1 MNSDARR
8 RESAAQRVFGP
19 QAGVYASSQVHV
31 DDPSL
36 DAMRE
41 LAAQK
46 LVGTGRYTWALDLGT
61 GAGFTAF
68 AMAEFCHQVLAVD
81 PTLGMLQQAQR
92 IGRERHLSNVVFS
105 RNVAEALPLAHG
117 SLDLVTT
124 RMAAH
129 HFLDFDRML
138 DEVCRVLKPGGVLL
152 LADSVA
158 PEGAGGDA
166 AQDDEVA
173 RWMNDIELRRD
184 FSHIQNRKASHIES
198 LMEDRDLRVSER
210 EFTRIGLRFNDWA
223 ARTATS
229 EAETR
234 ALRKDFLAA
243 STPVKEAFQIR
254 PVVHQVEGDDVEDIN
269 FSWPCLILRAVK
281 G

>member
-1 MNSDARR
+1 MGSNRKP

-19 QAGVYASSQVHV
+19 QAAVYANSPVHV

-36 DAMRE
+36 DVVRE
-41 LAAQK
+41 MAAK
-46 LVGTGRYTWALDLGT
+46 TSGASAPASNMVYGWALDLGT

-68 AMAEFCHQVLAVD
+68 AMAEFSRHVLAVD

-92 IGRERHLSNVVFS
+92 IAEERHLSNVALS
-105 RNVAEALPLAHG
+105 RNVAEALPVAPG

-129 HFLDFDRML
+129 HFLDFEAML

-152 LADSVA
+152 MADSVA
-158 PEGAGGDA
+158 PENDDVAG
-166 AQDDEVA
+166 
-173 RWMNDIELRRD
+173 WMNDIELRRD
-184 FSHIQNRKASHIES
+184 YSHIQNRKGTGIES
-198 LMEDRDLRVSER
+198 LMEDRGLRVSGR
-210 EFTRIGLRFNDWA
+210 EFTRIGLRFNGWA

-229 EAETR
+229 EAETN

-243 STPVKEAFQIR
+243 PTPVKEAFEIQ
-254 PVVHQVEGDDVEDIN
+254 PVEGPVDGTEVEDIS

-281 G
+281 S